1 MPQNKV
7 SPDPS
12 GFTGA
17 QAGWLQE
24 VAVAINRTPNVSY
37 FSGLT
42 PESVITGLAG
52 DFAIAPFSQS
62 TGSLFFVKWGSATV
76 ASKVSWCKVS
86 VSTVA

>member
-1 MPQNKV
+1 MAVRVNPI
-7 SPDPS
+7 PS

-17 QAGWLQE
+17 QADYLVQL
-24 VAVAINRTPNVSY
+24 ANAINALPAFSF

-42 PESVITGLAG
+42 PESVVTGVAC
-52 DFAIAPFSQS
+52 DIAFAPFSQS
-62 TGSLFFVKWGSATV
+62 TGSLFFVKWGSPTA